1 MITSI
6 PRGTVI
12 EALGLQRTVARSL
25 FVDINIGYADIE
37 FQDENG
43 QYGHYK
49 SGYDKGRII
58 FPDGVIFDY
67 RKENVNE

>member
-1 MITSI
+1 MITSV

-12 EALGLQRTVARSL
+12 EALGLRRKIANTL
-25 FVDINIGYADIE
+25 LCDINTGYADIE

-43 QYGHYK
+43 NYGHYK

-67 RKENVNE
+67 RKEN